1 MTVKE
6 LIKILEQVEDKNID
20 IFTEKNTVFER
31 PYNGEITKKTF
42 HYLKGNSCIK
52 KKAYLLEIK

>member
-6 LIKILEQVEDKNID
+6 LIKILEQIEDKNID
-20 IFTEKNTVFER
+20 IFTEKNTIFEKQ
-31 PYNGEITKKTF
+31 YSGKITKKTF
-42 HYLKGNSCIK
+42 HYLNGNSCTK

>member
-6 LIKILEQVEDKNID
+6 LIKLLEQVEDKNID
-20 IFTEKNTVFER
+20 IFTEKNTIFKKK
-31 PYNGEITKKTF
+31 YNAEITKKTF
-42 HYLKGNSCIK
+42 HYMNGNICSK